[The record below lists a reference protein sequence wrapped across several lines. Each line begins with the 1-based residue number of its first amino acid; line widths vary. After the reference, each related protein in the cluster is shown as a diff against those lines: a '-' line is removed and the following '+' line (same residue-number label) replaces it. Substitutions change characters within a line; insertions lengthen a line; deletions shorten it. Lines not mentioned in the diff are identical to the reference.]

1 MALEAGTTEA
11 EIKASAEKIVGGKRI
26 DVWTVGTTG
35 NLDIRRERHGRPSIW
50 HYWKSESEQTSKIVE
65 AYFKAKG
72 MKGYTGAD
80 AATDKATYVYI
91 AWI

>member
-1 MALEAGTTEA
+1 MALEQGTTEA

-35 NLDIRRERHGRPSIW
+35 NLDVRRERHGRPTIW
-50 HYWKSESEQTSKIVE
+50 HYWKSQSEDVSKNVA
-65 AYFKAKG
+65 AYLQSKG
-72 MKGYTGAD
+72 MKTYTGDD
-80 AATDKATYVYI
+80 AKTDKATFVYI